1 MSNANNLINPYNLLP
16 SNLKDTDLFGKIV
29 DLLNNLMSDY
39 GNTIA
44 QIKKAYLDTLYKI
57 SDYNQISYGAKLTYL
72 EDQGYGYIMDALE
85 LSEDQLVKLI
95 IFLDL
100 IYVLKGTIPGL
111 KLVLDTLSINA
122 TYELWDKP
130 GIDQL
135 TGNVIKEVEEDLTK
149 TTSKGQP
156 FTAQMQ
162 IMGAT
167 FDQYANFTKVR
178 DFLRSYMLPYMT
190 IEITMTY
197 DGPTTYVAACMA
209 PFGRVKWNKIFSY
222 STDVQDVAVYD
233 LGNGYDVGKYGYRSS
248 GAMAIT
254 TLTIRPIP
262 EDATVTIKGIIGN
275 IQIVPQNTLVEYVVE
290 KEGYITQM
298 GSVQVRQNP
307 VVLDIYLE
315 EKGTGTVFSITPVPS
330 DSTVTIN
337 GITTN
342 TLEVP
347 YNSDVIWSVS
357 RNHYQ
362 TSSGTTHVKE
372 EQVMNLS
379 VVLEPEIYTFTIIP
393 TPANAT
399 VYIQGRQ
406 VNTVTSTYGS
416 QLSYTVSA
424 DGYDTAM
431 GTVIMESSIN
441 LPVILDVTQV
451 LFAIRIEDLGEPV
464 EVPQDPN
471 DPDSPM
477 VYVENSETY
486 IFGVQQNS
494 VYVDPGTTVYWEVR
508 ALNNYTPPIASGQQ
522 VVYEDTIHVHTI
534 YPPLDP

>member
-135 TGNVIKEVEEDLTK
+135 TGNVIEEVEEDLTK

-209 PFGRVKWNKIFSY
+209 PFGRIKWNKIFSY

-248 GAMAIT
+248 GVLQIT
-254 TLTIRPIP
+254 TVTIRPIP
-262 EDATVTIKGIIGN
+262 EDATVSIRGIVGN
-275 IQIVPQNTLVEYVVE
+275 VQIVPQNTLVEYRVE
-290 KEGYITQM
+290 KEGYITQT
-298 GSVQVRQNP
+298 GTIQVRQSP
-307 VVLDIYLE
+307 IVRDVYLE
-315 EKGTGTVFSITPVPS
+315 ERGTGVLFTIIPSPS
-330 DSTVTIN
+330 DSTVRIN
-337 GITTN
+337 NEYTN
-342 TLEVP
+342 SLEVP
-347 YNSDVIWSVS
+347 FNSTVTWSVS
-357 RNHYQ
+357 RTGYQ
-362 TSSGTTHVKE
+362 TQSGSTAVAETNVTT
-372 EQVMNLS
+372 NISLT
-379 VVLEPEIYTFTIIP
+379 PEAYTLAI
-393 TPANAT
+393 TPNPSNAT
-399 VYIQGRQ
+399 VLIN
-406 VNTVTSTYGS
+406 NTPGNTYRADYNT
-416 QLSYTVSA
+416 QLTWHVSA
-424 DGYDTAM
+424 DGYETQT
-431 GTVIMESSIN
+431 GTVTLTSDIN
-441 LPVILDVTQV
+441 LPVV
-451 LFAIRIEDLGEPV
+451 LERTRVGFSVIVNTNDDDEDDNSS
-464 EVPQDPN
+464 EVITYKPYT
-471 DPDSPM
+471 
-477 VYVENSETY
+477 VY
-486 IFGVQQNS
+486 IFGVEQQS
-494 VYVDPGTTVYWEVR
+494 VLVLPGQQVAWEVR
-508 ALNNYTPPIASGQQ
+508 AHDGYTPVSQSG
-522 VVYEDTIHVHTI
+522 VETVYEDTGIIRDI